1 MSSTSN
7 LKNVRK
13 WLLFSL
19 GAFVIVA
26 SISLSQKIANSNP
39 PPRKKAENVVKEVYT
54 TTVKNGRYQVQI
66 PAEGILNAYQ
76 RIQITA
82 RVQGEMQTI
91 RPLFKTGQ
99 PYRKGQTLVQIDPT
113 DFSANVKAQ
122 RASLAN
128 LITSIL
134 PDLQLDFPEA
144 YPIWSAYVKNF
155 DLNQPT
161 PQLPEM
167 QEKER
172 LFVSGRGVITNYFS
186 LQNLEQNLTYY
197 AIKAP
202 FNGILVAS
210 NVTEGS
216 LIRPGQALGEFIAPG
231 VYELMVALPKSYV
244 QHIDVGATVALHS
257 NDTDQLFEGTV
268 VRINAKVNTQT
279 QSVEVYI
286 RVEND
291 TLKEGMFLEAQLEA
305 TAFENVFAMD
315 RGLLNGNQQVY
326 VVENN
331 ALVLRQ
337 VEAIHFTETLAI
349 VSGLKDG
356 EKIVAQPLIGAY
368 EGMLV
373 APQTHTTNP

>member
-7 LKNVRK
+7 LKNIRK

-19 GAFVIVA
+19 GAIVIAA

-66 PAEGILNAYQ
+66 PAEGVLNAYQ

-82 RVQGEMQTI
+82 RVQGVMQTI

-172 LFVSGRGVITNYFS
+172 LFVSGRGVIANYFA
-186 LQNLEQNLTYY
+186 LQNLEQTLTYY

-257 NDTDQLFEGTV
+257 IDTDQLYEGTV
-268 VRINAKVNTQT
+268 VRVNAKVNTQT

-349 VSGLKDG
+349 VSGLKDD
-356 EKIVAQPLIGAY
+356 EQIVAQPLIGAY

-373 APQTHTTNP
+373 APQTRTTNP